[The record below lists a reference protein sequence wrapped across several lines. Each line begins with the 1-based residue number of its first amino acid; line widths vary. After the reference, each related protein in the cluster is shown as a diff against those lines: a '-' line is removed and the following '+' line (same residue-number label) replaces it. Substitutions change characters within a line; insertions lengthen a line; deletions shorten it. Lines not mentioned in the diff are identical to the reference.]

1 MKQPAEPGV
10 LCTAGQFI
18 LQQTNEKDT
27 LNMPPEF
34 EPAVK
39 AIRIAT
45 CEAVSKR
52 IRRCQRNWD
61 HSKTVPDKDVKIL
74 AEVAKHAPSKQDEG
88 YYDIAIIQSREIIEQ
103 IYPHTDGFTVHNPET
118 GKWDITLLNAQANAN
133 VLFIWHPKEPNAK
146 SNRNFWN
153 KTTGLIRDEH
163 EAERLGQAK
172 PNNSFSRVVENAY
185 CAMGCSITA
194 TAWAAAEM
202 GYVTGINKNLS
213 MDEISEITGMPF
225 PRFSLGIGFP
235 KLSEDKWYISN
246 EGDEYTQHSLKEKEV
261 TIKYF

>member
-74 AEVAKHAPSKQDEG
+74 ADIAKHAPSKQDEG
-88 YYDIAIIQSREIIEQ
+88 YYDIAVIQSREIIEQ
-103 IYPHTDGFTVHNPET
+103 IYQHTDGFTVQNPKT

-163 EAERLGQAK
+163 EAERLGQTK

-185 CAMGCSITA
+185 CAMGCSMSI
-194 TAWAAAEM
+194 TAWAAAGM
-202 GYVTGINKNLS
+202 GYVTGFNKNLS
-213 MDEISEITGMPF
+213 MDKIQKITRMPF

-246 EGDEYTQHSLKEKEV
+246 ESDEYTRHSLKEKEV
-261 TIKYF
+261 TVKYF